1 MGAATF
7 IEIITVN
14 NKDLENIEDIEK
26 FKLFYILT
34 FSKNKNPQPK
44 FLRRTFLEIFRMR
57 RAKNKSIVPQP
68 LQLQAEY
75 FREVRSALDLI
86 DNIFAEEKEAGNR
99 EGA

>member
-1 MGAATF
+1 
-7 IEIITVN
+7 
-14 NKDLENIEDIEK
+14 
-26 FKLFYILT
+26 
-34 FSKNKNPQPK
+34 
-44 FLRRTFLEIFRMR
+44 MR